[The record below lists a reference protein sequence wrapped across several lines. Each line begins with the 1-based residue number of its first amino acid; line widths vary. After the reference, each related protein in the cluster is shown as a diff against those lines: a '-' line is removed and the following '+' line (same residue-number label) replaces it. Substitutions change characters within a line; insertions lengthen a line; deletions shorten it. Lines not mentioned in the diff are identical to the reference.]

1 MKTTNP
7 FLPLAALFLLV
18 FGAKAAL
25 IATLGSTLPYSDQWL
40 LEGSLYRSY
49 LSGSLDLGQLFAPLN
64 EHRMV
69 FSRLLL
75 LGLFEVVG
83 GWDPV
88 MEMLVN
94 ALIHSGFVV
103 GFVALLMRTVPPSA
117 APMLALFS
125 ALCFA
130 LPIGY
135 ENTLIGIN
143 AHFYLLLIFSFGS
156 ILLMVRSP
164 AFSPAW
170 LAGLLLATAS
180 NFTLASGALTP
191 VAVLVMVAA
200 QLWRGARPRTAREWA
215 GAAAVLALSAL
226 LLMSSI
232 QLGSVVKA
240 RGIADFLWAFL
251 SLSSLPLLPV
261 AGLFFV
267 HAPIAWF
274 AVDRLRAAPPR
285 ADIAWGLIGLAV
297 WVIGQ
302 VVAVAYGRAAVAMTS
317 RYFDMVLVLLPL
329 DFAILCGALQV
340 QPAWVRRFRIYAGVW
355 VFLVVAGLG
364 AHSGYYSLRVAGQ
377 VKALLDDLTQ
387 RVVAFERSGDLATL
401 SGAQLWLVVDAPQ
414 LAALLSD
421 QQVRAILPPAI
432 RPPDADGAAA
442 IARTALGGRLA
453 GPAGALKLV
462 LLQFPLWLSLG
473 AAAAFLLAFRRRAPA

>member
-25 IATLGSTLPYSDQWL
+25 IATLGSPLPYSDQWM
-40 LEGSLYRSY
+40 LEGTLYRSY

-75 LGLFEVVG
+75 LGLFEVDG

-94 ALIHSGFVV
+94 ALIHSAFVV
-103 GFVALLMRTVPPSA
+103 GLVALLLRAVPPVA
-117 APMLALFS
+117 APLVALFS

-143 AHFYLLLIFSFGS
+143 AHFYLLLIFSSGS

-170 LAGLLLATAS
+170 LAGLLLAAAS

-215 GAAAVLALSAL
+215 GAAALFALSAL
-226 LLMSSI
+226 LLMSTI

-240 RGIADFLWAFL
+240 RGIADFLWAFRPL
-251 SLSSLPLLPV
+251 PACSSCTRPSP
-261 AGLFFV
+261 GSRS
-267 HAPIAWF
+267 IGS
-274 AVDRLRAAPPR
+274 RPPR
-285 ADIAWGLIGLAV
+285 P
-297 WVIGQ
+297 
-302 VVAVAYGRAAVAMTS
+302 GR
-317 RYFDMVLVLLPL
+317 
-329 DFAILCGALQV
+329 
-340 QPAWVRRFRIYAGVW
+340 
-355 VFLVVAGLG
+355 
-364 AHSGYYSLRVAGQ
+364 
-377 VKALLDDLTQ
+377 
-387 RVVAFERSGDLATL
+387 
-401 SGAQLWLVVDAPQ
+401 
-414 LAALLSD
+414 
-421 QQVRAILPPAI
+421 ILP
-432 RPPDADGAAA
+432 
-442 IARTALGGRLA
+442 GG
-453 GPAGALKLV
+453 
-462 LLQFPLWLSLG
+462 
-473 AAAAFLLAFRRRAPA
+473 